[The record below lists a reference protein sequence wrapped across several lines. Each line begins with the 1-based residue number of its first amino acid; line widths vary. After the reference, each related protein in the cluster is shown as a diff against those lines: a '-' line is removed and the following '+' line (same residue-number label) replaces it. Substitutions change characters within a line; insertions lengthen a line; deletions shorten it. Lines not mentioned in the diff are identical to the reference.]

1 MGITRPDPALIS
13 MRLRILL
20 PMFAMLPL
28 SCTAMPEQP
37 IEVGTVQWQRDLDLA
52 LASSKKSGKP
62 VFALFQEVPGCSG
75 CKQFGK
81 EVLSDPLVVDA
92 IENEFTPLL
101 IHNNSGGKDAEILKR
116 YNEPAW
122 NYQVVRFLDS
132 KGKDLIPRRDQVW
145 TTAPLVD
152 RMILA
157 LDQAKRPIPRYLSLL
172 QAEHATELK
181 SAAFS
186 MYCFWTGE
194 MKLGQ
199 IEGVVTSEAGF
210 IGAHEVTLLRY
221 DPKTISLTK
230 LIEAATKVD
239 CANGVYLPSG
249 DFKSISNKRL
259 PLATLSGY
267 RAAPASDQKK
277 QLSGTNV
284 SHLNLTPA
292 QATKLN
298 AWLHQHPQL
307 AVKYLSPRQQA
318 AFRR

>member
-1 MGITRPDPALIS
+1 MLAAFSIS
-13 MRLRILL
+13 CS
-20 PMFAMLPL
+20 AA
-28 SCTAMPEQP
+28 SEQA
-37 IEVGTVQWQRDLDLA
+37 IEVGTVQWQRDFDAA
-52 LASSKKSGKP
+52 LTSSKKSGKP

-75 CKQFGK
+75 CKQFGR

-92 IENEFTPLL
+92 IENEFTPVL
-101 IHNNSGGKDAEILKR
+101 IHNNSGGRDAEILKR

-132 KGKDLIPRRDQVW
+132 NGKDLIPRKDKVW
-145 TTAPLVD
+145 TTAPLID

-157 LDQAKRPIPRYLSLL
+157 LKQSKRPIPRYLSLL
-172 QAEHATELK
+172 QTEHSTGLR

-210 IGAHEVTLLRY
+210 IAGREVTLLRY
-221 DPKTISLTK
+221 DPNTTTLSD
-230 LIEAATKVD
+230 LIDAATKVD
-239 CANGVYLPSG
+239 CANGVFLPAA
-249 DFKSISNKRL
+249 DFKSLSNTRL
-259 PLATLSGY
+259 PVAVLKGY

-277 QLSGTNV
+277 QLSGTN
-284 SHLNLTPA
+284 SGKLGLSPA

-298 AWLHQHPQL
+298 AWLHQNPQL
-307 AVKYLSPRQQA
+307 AMKYLSPRQRA